1 MLALMLLV
9 MSSQNGPERA
19 EADAAAAEDAGSATR
34 HVAAGPQYRA
44 GALHRFLFGSG
55 YRNLWTTSIP
65 VEVLDLERFSGGLT
79 ARKKGGGKET
89 KSLTL
94 AGADGR
100 KWKFRSIDKDP
111 TEALPEAIQGT
122 YLDRVAQDQISASLP
137 ANVLVVDRLAEA
149 AGIPHVDHRVVVL
162 PDAPRLGEFRPEF
175 ARMLGTLEEDVSIKP
190 PVTPGFEGYDRL
202 IETDELEGVL
212 NSDPRERVDARAYL
226 NARLFDM
233 LIGDYDRHADQWD
246 WARNVRTGLWEPV
259 PKDRDLAFV
268 KFDGLVLDVA
278 RTRVRHLVDFEGS
291 YPNIVGLTWQSR
303 FLDRRYL
310 AELEWPV
317 WNEATSALLSRV
329 TDEVIDEAVARL
341 PAQYFRVD
349 GASLAATLKLRRQRL
364 PDAAH
369 RLYKLLA
376 REAEVH
382 GTDQAE
388 ALRIER
394 EREGAVTI
402 ALEGAGRTLFQRR
415 YDPSETREVRVFL
428 NGGDDRVRSEGR
440 GSSRVKVRVVGGDGN
455 DLLDDSAGGETRFYD
470 SGEQNEVQ
478 RGPGTRASSR
488 PYTPPLDEDG
498 NPVRDW
504 GAETFFWPWVRV
516 GEDYGLTL
524 GAQLQ
529 RRQYGFRKHPYAA
542 RHSLRAEYATALQAG
557 AVRYDYRSLRT
568 DNRTRF
574 LVMAKASALDLIRF
588 YGFGNET
595 SSFQERAFFEID
607 QTQYTL
613 APSYRLQLP
622 AVDVLVGPVVKY
634 VDTRLPPTTLVG
646 LLQPYGTNGGFGQV
660 GGRLGIVYDRR
671 NRETVPSRGVIVSG
685 EGSFYPATWSVA
697 ESFGEVHGLTSAY
710 FTMPL
715 PLEPILALR
724 VGGAKTWGRYPL
736 HEAASIGGSDTV
748 RGLIRQRYTGD
759 AALYGNSELRLRL
772 LHTGSLDG
780 GVLGLADAGRVFV
793 QGESSNRWHT
803 GVGGGLWFSFIE
815 PQNTLSIAV
824 ARSEGRVQFFLQA
837 GFIF

>member
-9 MSSQNGPERA
+9 MSSLNGPERA
-19 EADAAAAEDAGSATR
+19 DADDADATPATR

-44 GALHRFLFGSG
+44 GAVHRFLFGSG

-89 KSLTL
+89 KTLTL
-94 AGADGR
+94 AGRDGR

-111 TEALPEAIQGT
+111 TEALPEALQGT
-122 YLDRVAQDQISASLP
+122 YVDTLAQDQISASLP
-137 ANVLVVDRLAEA
+137 ANVLVVGRLAEA

-162 PDAPRLGEFRPEF
+162 PDSPRLGEFRGF

-202 IETDELEGVL
+202 IDTDELEGVL
-212 NSDPRERVDARAYL
+212 DSDLRERVDARAYL
-226 NARLFDM
+226 KARLFDM
-233 LIGDYDRHADQWD
+233 LIGDYDRHGDQWD
-246 WARNVRTGLWEPV
+246 WARSVRTGLWEPV

-268 KFDGLVLDVA
+268 KFDGLMLDLA
-278 RTRVRHLVDFEGS
+278 RTRVPHLVDFEGS

-317 WNEATSALLSRV
+317 WNEVTSELQGRL

-341 PAQYFRVD
+341 PSQYYRVD

-369 RLYKLLA
+369 RFYKLLA

-428 NGGDDRVRSEGR
+428 NGGDDRVRSDGR
-440 GSSRVKVRVVGGDGN
+440 GSSRIKVRVVGGDGN

-470 SGEQNEVQ
+470 SGGQNEVL

-488 PYTPPLDEDG
+488 PYTPPVDERG
-498 NPVRDW
+498 NPERDW
-504 GAETFFWPWVRV
+504 GAETFFWPWIRV
-516 GEDYGLTL
+516 AEDYGFTL
-524 GAQLQ
+524 GAGLQ

-542 RHSLRAEYATALQAG
+542 RHSLRAEYATALHAG
-557 AVRYDYRSLRT
+557 AVSYDYRSLRT
-568 DNRTRF
+568 DYRTRF
-574 LVMAKASALDLIRF
+574 LVTAKVSALALIRF

-595 SSFQERAFFEID
+595 SSFQDLAFFEVD
-607 QTQYTL
+607 QTQYSL
-613 APSYRLQLP
+613 APSYRLGFA

-660 GGRLGIVYDRR
+660 GGRLGIVFDRR
-671 NRETVPSRGVIVSG
+671 NRETVPSKGVIVSG
-685 EGSFYPATWSVA
+685 EGSFYPAAWSVA

-736 HEAASIGGSDTV
+736 HEAATIGGGDTV
-748 RGLIRQRYTGD
+748 RGLRRERYTGD
-759 AALYGNSELRLRL
+759 AALHGGSELRLRL
-772 LHTGSLDG
+772 LHTGGSLPIDG
-780 GVLGLADAGRVFV
+780 GIMGLADAGRVFV

-803 GVGGGLWFSFIE
+803 GVGGGLWFSFVE
-815 PQNTLSIAV
+815 PQNTVSFAV
-824 ARSEGRVQFFLQA
+824 ARSEDRVQFLLQA